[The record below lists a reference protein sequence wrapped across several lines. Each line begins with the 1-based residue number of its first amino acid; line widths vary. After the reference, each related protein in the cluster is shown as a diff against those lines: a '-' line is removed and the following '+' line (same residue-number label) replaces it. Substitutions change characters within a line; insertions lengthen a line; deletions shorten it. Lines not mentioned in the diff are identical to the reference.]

1 MSLLS
6 EISNAKNYKQLQAVL
21 KPMFKSGDLVLF
33 QTIYNNYCSILHGDN
48 LLVIS
53 SDRFN
58 HYSNKIDYV
67 VRVENEKGSYDII
80 REQSK
85 KDPIKNTGL
94 QDFYNMLTNI
104 DLGVDY

>member
-1 MSLLS
+1 MNLVNELS
-6 EISNAKNYKQLQAVL
+6 KVKNYKQLIKLL

-58 HYSNKIDYV
+58 HHSGKVEYITRID
-67 VRVENEKGSYDII
+67 NEKGSYNII

-85 KDPIKNTGL
+85 EDPIRNTGL
-94 QDFYNMLTNI
+94 SDFYDMLTFIN
-104 DLGVDY
+104 LGLDY